1 MKDTLITQPTR
12 SYSGLSRLKLFWAL
26 SRTPHGLID
35 MAMPALGALL
45 YLGEFPSIRIVLL
58 GLITVFSGYTA
69 VYALNDIVDYKSDK
83 EKVSIGGYGDS
94 DDYLDGVLVR
104 HPMAM
109 GILSFKEG
117 LIWTLTWAFLA
128 LLGAY
133 LLNPV
138 CAFIFIAA
146 CILETVYCIMLKVSP
161 FRTLVNGVVK
171 SCGAIAAAFAV
182 NPNPS
187 PLFLIALFLWIF
199 LWEIGGQNIPADWT
213 DIEEDMYFQAQTIP
227 VRLGVERAGV
237 IIMVSLVFAFFMNFV
252 LFLISPL
259 SFGSFY
265 FIVIIAINLYLL
277 LIPALVLNETK
288 ERTKAI
294 ALFNKASYYPL
305 ATFVIVLI
313 KLISQ
318 HG

>member
-1 MKDTLITQPTR
+1 
-12 SYSGLSRLKLFWAL
+12 
-26 SRTPHGLID
+26 
-35 MAMPALGALL
+35 
-45 YLGEFPSIRIVLL
+45 
-58 GLITVFSGYTA
+58 
-69 VYALNDIVDYKSDK
+69 
-83 EKVSIGGYGDS
+83 
-94 DDYLDGVLVR
+94 
-104 HPMAM
+104 
-109 GILSFKEG
+109 
-117 LIWTLTWAFLA
+117 
-128 LLGAY
+128 
-133 LLNPV
+133 
-138 CAFIFIAA
+138 
-146 CILETVYCIMLKVSP
+146 
-161 FRTLVNGVVK
+161 
-171 SCGAIAAAFAV
+171 
-182 NPNPS
+182 
-187 PLFLIALFLWIF
+187 LWIF

-252 LFLISPL
+252 LFLISPI

-265 FIVIIAINLYLL
+265 FIIIIAINLYLL

>member
-26 SRTPHGLID
+26 SRTPHGLLD
-35 MAMPALGALL
+35 MATPALGALL
-45 YLGEFPSIRIVLL
+45 WLGHFPSFEVIIL
-58 GLITVFSGYTA
+58 GLITTFAGYTA
-69 VYALNDIVDYKSDK
+69 VYSLNDIVDYHTDK
-83 EKVSIGGYGDS
+83 EKIRRCVDVDIECD
-94 DDYLDGVLVR
+94 LDAMMIR
-104 HPMAM
+104 HPMAQ
-109 GILSFKEG
+109 GYLSFKEG
-117 LIWTLTWAFLA
+117 LLWTATWFIVTV
-128 LLGAY
+128 LGAY
-133 LLNPV
+133 YLHPV
-138 CAFIFIAA
+138 CVVIFIIG
-146 CILETVYCIMLKVSP
+146 CVLETVYCLLLKVSHL
-161 FRTLVNGVVK
+161 RTLVSGGVK
-171 SCGAIAAAFAV
+171 TAGAIAGVFAV
-182 NPNPS
+182 DPYPS
-187 PLFLIALFLWIF
+187 PLFLLMLLLWLF
-199 LWEIGGQNIPADWT
+199 LWEIGGQNVPNDWT
-213 DIEEDMYFQAQTIP
+213 DIEEDRRLHAQTIP

-237 IIMVSLVFAFFMNFV
+237 IIMVSLVLAFFMNLV

-259 SFGSFY
+259 SFGLFY
-265 FIVIIAINLYLL
+265 FIVIIAINLYIL